1 MLYVQSHSSCLES
14 RNYFF
19 FFFLRNTKTQ
29 LAYIGSAAKLLIC
42 FFSSVTCS
50 VETQIWLFPLS
61 QAAWFERV

>member
-1 MLYVQSHSSCLES
+1 MS
-14 RNYFF
+14 RATQAVWSPETTF

>member
-1 MLYVQSHSSCLES
+1 MS
-14 RNYFF
+14 RATQAVWSPETTFF